1 MQANG
6 KLQASLVLTY
16 LHLCLSDFIVG
27 ALACMHACCLLLDFL
42 AQLTM

>member
-16 LHLCLSDFIVG
+16 LPLCLSDFIVG
-27 ALACMHACCLLLDFL
+27 ALACMPACLLLDFL